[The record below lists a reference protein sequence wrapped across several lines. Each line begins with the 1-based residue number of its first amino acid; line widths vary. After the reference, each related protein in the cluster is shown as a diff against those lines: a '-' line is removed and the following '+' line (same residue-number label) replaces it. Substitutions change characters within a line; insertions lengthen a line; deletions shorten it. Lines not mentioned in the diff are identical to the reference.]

1 LSSDRGASAP
11 FLDVQGLE
19 ASYGETQVLWE
30 VDLNVRRGE
39 VVALVGGN
47 GAGKTTIMNAVS
59 GLVRPTRGSIR
70 LDGEEIAGRRAE
82 EIVRAGVAHVPEGR
96 QVFGNLSVEENLLIG
111 AHVVPDQQQIERQLE
126 EVYLLFPRLL
136 ERRQQGAATMSG
148 GEQQMLA
155 IGRGLMSN
163 PALLLLDEPSLG
175 LAPILVSDVFRALRR
190 IAEAGTTLL
199 LVEQNSRIALRF
211 ADRAYVME
219 TGRVALTGPA
229 VELAQ
234 DPRVQALYLGGS
246 RTTAPS
252 VTSTG
257 R

>member
-1 LSSDRGASAP
+1 MP
-11 FLDVQGLE
+11 FLDVDGLE
-19 ASYGETQVLWE
+19 ASYGETQVLWDVRLE
-30 VDLNVRRGE
+30 VRRGE

-47 GAGKTTIMNAVS
+47 GAGKTTIMKAVS
-59 GLVRPTRGSIR
+59 GLIRPTSGSIR
-70 LDGEEIAGRRAE
+70 LDGDDIAGLRAE
-82 EIVRAGVAHVPEGR
+82 EIVAAGVAHVPEGR

-111 AHVVPDQQQIERQLE
+111 AHVVRDKQDVERLLQ
-126 EVYLLFPRLL
+126 EVYELFPRLL

-163 PALLLLDEPSLG
+163 PSLLLLDEPSLG

-190 IAEAGTTLL
+190 IAQAGTTLL
-199 LVEQNSRIALRF
+199 LVEQNSRVALQF

-219 TGRVALTGPA
+219 TGRVALAGPA
-229 VELAQ
+229 AELAQ
-234 DPRVQALYLGGS
+234 DPRVQALYLGGT
-246 RTTAPS
+246 RATAA
-252 VTSTG
+252 